1 MNPETNSQLP
11 VSPFI
16 IHPSISRRAQADTM
30 LEKRFN
36 LPMSKPISLPIHTSS
51 SRMKIK
57 MKHRQKRRI
66 TQITLIVGGFLVFYC
81 FVFLWRTPSSSSK
94 PSPPKQQLS
103 QRPLPPELLNNLSL
117 DEDQCDA
124 AFPGLTKEID
134 DAVAE
139 GPFNMKKYSNNQ
151 GPLQGRIK
159 DGQIYI
165 IHAQRRKD
173 LSAEMSNS
181 RTASLHQLNRAL
193 LTSPSPLPDTIFT
206 LNFQDTPFG
215 TAWAYSRPAGPILP
229 SKTDT
234 NTNSQRLFLIPH
246 FSFWSWPL
254 PFIRSLPH
262 ATTLISQLEST
273 LPFSSKIPKAVWRG
287 TSWFNSILSPQL
299 RQNLIQKTAP
309 HPDLFDVQKLE
320 WTGKNR
326 NATNALPIQD
336 FCQYKY
342 VIHTEGISYSGRFQF
357 LQMCRSVVI
366 TPPILWMQ
374 HTTHLVKPVFS
385 GELTRKKWEGT
396 ERVKGAWGKGYK
408 AEEANIVFVKPDWS
422 DLEET
427 VRWLEEN
434 QGVAEGIAT
443 RQREL
448 FVGGGYFSKAAE
460 TCYWRAL
467 VRGWAKVVRP
477 EGGEEVWHE
486 EGVTFE
492 EFSLTNSLE

>member
-1 MNPETNSQLP
+1 
-11 VSPFI
+11 
-16 IHPSISRRAQADTM
+16 M
-30 LEKRFN
+30 LEKRFS
-36 LPMSKPISLPIHTSS
+36 LPMSSRPISLPIIHTSS
-51 SRMKIK
+51 SRMGMGMR

-81 FVFLWRTPSSSSK
+81 FVFLWTTPPSPSVK
-94 PSPPKQQLS
+94 PSPSKQQLS
-103 QRPLPPELLNNLSL
+103 QRPLPPEILNNLSL
-117 DEDQCDA
+117 DEDQCNA

-139 GPFNMKKYSNNQ
+139 GPFTMKRYSNNQ

-165 IHAQRRKD
+165 IHAQRRRD

-215 TAWAYSRPAGPILP
+215 TAWVYSRPAGPLSP
-229 SKTDT
+229 QQQQQ
-234 NTNSQRLFLIPH
+234 QRLFLIPH

-254 PFIRSLPH
+254 PFIKSFYS
-262 ATTLISQLEST
+262 ATSKITTLEST
-273 LPFSSKIPKAVWRG
+273 LSFRSKIPKAVWRG
-287 TSWFNSILSPQL
+287 TTWFNSVLSPHL
-299 RQNLIQKTAP
+299 RQKLLQTTASS
-309 HPDLFDVQKLE
+309 PDIFDVQKLD
-320 WTGKNR
+320 WTGNKSR

-336 FCQYKY
+336 FCKYKY

-357 LQMCRSVVI
+357 LQMCRSVVL

-374 HTTHLVKPVFS
+374 HTTHLVRPVFS
-385 GELTRKKWEGT
+385 WELTGNKKWDGT
-396 ERVKGAWGKGYK
+396 ERVKAAWERGVRG
-408 AEEANIVFVKPDWS
+408 EEANMVFVKPDWS

-427 VRWLEEN
+427 VRWLEGN
-434 QGVAEGIAT
+434 QEVAEGIAD

-460 TCYWRAL
+460 MCYWRAL
-467 VRGWAKVVRP
+467 VRGWAGVVRP
-477 EGGEEVWHE
+477 EGGEEAWEGE
-486 EGVTFE
+486 EGVGFE

>member
-1 MNPETNSQLP
+1 
-11 VSPFI
+11 
-16 IHPSISRRAQADTM
+16 M
-30 LEKRFN
+30 LEKRFSI
-36 LPMSKPISLPIHTSS
+36 PMSKPISLPIHTSS
-51 SRMKIK
+51 SRMKMK

-66 TQITLIVGGFLVFYC
+66 TQITLIAGGILVFYC
-81 FVFLWRTPSSSSK
+81 FVFLWRTPSSSSSSSSSSSLK
-94 PSPPKQQLS
+94 PALSKQQLS
-103 QRPLPPELLNNLSL
+103 QRPPPPELLNNLSL
-117 DEDQCDA
+117 DEDQCNA

-139 GPFNMKKYSNNQ
+139 GPFTMKRYSNNQ

-173 LSAEMSNS
+173 LSQEMSNS

-193 LTSPSPLPDTIFT
+193 LTSPSPLPNTLFT
-206 LNFQDTPFG
+206 RNFQDTLR
-215 TAWAYSRPAGPILP
+215 TAWSYSRPASSPIFPPKAP
-229 SKTDT
+229 SPT
-234 NTNSQRLFLIPH
+234 NTQQQRLFLIPH

-262 ATTLISQLEST
+262 AASLITSLEST
-273 LPFSSKIPKAVWRG
+273 LPFPSKIPKAVWRG
-287 TSWFNSILSPQL
+287 TTWFNSVRSPHL
-299 RQNLIQKTAP
+299 RQNLLQTTRP
-309 HPDLFDVQKLE
+309 HPEIFDVQKLE

-336 FCQYKY
+336 FCRYKY
-342 VIHTEGISYSGRFQF
+342 VIHTEGIAYSGRFQF
-357 LQMCRSVVI
+357 LQMCQSVVL

-374 HTTHLVKPVFS
+374 HTTHLVRPVYS
-385 GELTRKKWEGT
+385 GKLTGKRWETT
-396 ERVKGAWGKGYK
+396 ERVKGAWGTGVD
-408 AEEANIVFVKPDWS
+408 AREANIVFVKPDWS

-434 QGVAEGIAT
+434 PEVAEGIAT

-460 TCYWRAL
+460 ACYWRAL
-467 VRGWAKVVRP
+467 VTGWAKVVRP
-477 EGGEEVWHE
+477 EGGEEAWE
-486 EGVTFE
+486 EGMPFE
-492 EFSLTNSLE
+492 EFSLTNSFE

>member
-1 MNPETNSQLP
+1 
-11 VSPFI
+11 
-16 IHPSISRRAQADTM
+16 M

-51 SRMKIK
+51 SRMKMK

-66 TQITLIVGGFLVFYC
+66 TQITLIVGGLLVFYC
-81 FVFLWRTPSSSSK
+81 FVFLWRTPSSASK
-94 PSPPKQQLS
+94 PSLSKQQLS

-117 DEDQCDA
+117 DEDQCNA

-134 DAVAE
+134 DAVAQ
-139 GPFNMKKYSNNQ
+139 GPFTMKRYSNNQ

-193 LTSPSPLPDTIFT
+193 LTSPTPLPDTIFT

-215 TAWAYSRPAGPILP
+215 TSWAYSRPASP
-229 SKTDT
+229 
-234 NTNSQRLFLIPH
+234 TNSNPNPQQRLFLIPH

-262 ATTLISQLEST
+262 ASALITALEST
-273 LPFSSKIPKAVWRG
+273 LPFPSKTPKAVWRG
-287 TSWFNSILSPQL
+287 TTWFNSVLSPQL
-299 RQNLIQKTAP
+299 RQKLILTTRP

-320 WTGKNR
+320 WTGKSR
-326 NATNALPIQD
+326 NATNALPVQD
-336 FCQYKY
+336 FCRYKY

-357 LQMCRSVVI
+357 LQMCRSVVL

-374 HTTHLVKPVFS
+374 HTTHLVRPVFS
-385 GELTRKKWEGT
+385 GELTGNKWETT
-396 ERVKGAWGKGYK
+396 ERVKGVWGRGV
-408 AEEANIVFVKPDWS
+408 EGGEANMVFVKPDWS

-427 VRWLEEN
+427 VRWLEEHPE
-434 QGVAEGIAT
+434 VAEGIAT

-477 EGGEEVWHE
+477 EGGEEAWEE

-492 EFSLTNSLE
+492 EFSLTNSID